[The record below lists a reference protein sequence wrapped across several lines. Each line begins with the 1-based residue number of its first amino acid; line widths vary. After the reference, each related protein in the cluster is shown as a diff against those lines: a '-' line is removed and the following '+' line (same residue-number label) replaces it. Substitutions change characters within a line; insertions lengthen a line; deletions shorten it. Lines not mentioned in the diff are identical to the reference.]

1 MSPMTRLPA
10 LLSSRRRPEPSLD
23 VGLPAERTAMAW
35 QRTGL
40 ALAGFSA
47 LLVHLADRDLVLAL
61 PGFAAF
67 AVALVLLIGG
77 ERRYTW
83 TVRRIEAGR
92 PCTAQRMVRGLT
104 VAVVVLSAAALAV
117 VVVHGL

>member
-1 MSPMTRLPA
+1 MRSLRTLFAHR
-10 LLSSRRRPEPSLD
+10 SRPEPALD

-47 LLVHLADRDLVLAL
+47 LVVHQAERNILAAVPGGVGLLVALWILVLS
-61 PGFAAF
+61 
-67 AVALVLLIGG
+67 

-83 TVRRIEAGR
+83 TVRRVEAGESPLDHR
-92 PCTAQRMVRGLT
+92 LNLVVTVGIVMLCVSSLGL
-104 VAVVVLSAAALAV
+104 LMALR
-117 VVVHGL
+117 L

>member
-1 MSPMTRLPA
+1 MGRLSA
-10 LLSSRRRPEPSLD
+10 LLISRRRPEPALD

-47 LLVHLADRDLVLAL
+47 LLVHVSERDVLLAL
-61 PGFAAF
+61 PGFAGF
-67 AVALVLLIGG
+67 VVALVLLVAG

-83 TVRRIEAGR
+83 TVRRIGADES
-92 PCTAQRMVRGLT
+92 CTAQRMVAALA
-104 VAVVVLSAAALAV
+104 VAVVVLSVAALGVVVALAV
-117 VVVHGL
+117 